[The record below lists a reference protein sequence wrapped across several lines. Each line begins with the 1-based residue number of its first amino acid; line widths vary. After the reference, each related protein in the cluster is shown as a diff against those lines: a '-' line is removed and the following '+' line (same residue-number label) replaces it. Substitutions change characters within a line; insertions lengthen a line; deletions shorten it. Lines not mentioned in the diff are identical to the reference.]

1 MFCSWESGGLHG
13 PKSRLK
19 VRFFVFCWK
28 LRKKINNSSGA
39 MAADETGIYPL
50 KPGRKQKNMGNSG
63 ILTTALEK

>member
-1 MFCSWESGGLHG
+1 MVQRAGLKSGF
-13 PKSRLK
+13 
-19 VRFFVFCWK
+19 VVFCWK